1 MTDPTLGQWIVAVSQ
16 NLLASFLGVLLGLAF
31 AHFYQERRERQKY
44 GGWHVLVLKD
54 GEEKLHRVIPVAK
67 AKEIPLETPELSV
80 FLKGVASP
88 YGWINCDLIVKGK
101 ELGLLKIDNPQ
112 RRVVINLDCNPKPPR
127 ETSNADLLEA
137 LKQIAAHLDMTIT
150 VPAPAAHQPAHEGA

>member
-1 MTDPTLGQWIVAVSQ
+1 MDPTLGQWIVALSQ
-16 NLLASFLGVLLGLAF
+16 NLLASFIGVLLGLAF

-44 GGWHVLVLKD
+44 GGWHVLVFKD
-54 GEEKLHRVIPVAK
+54 GEEKVNRAIPVAK

-112 RRVVINLDCNPKPPR
+112 RRIVINLDCNPKPPR

-150 VPAPAAHQPAHEGA
+150 VPAPAGAQPVREGV